1 MEQVCPLLWFEFLLN
16 LGNDHVAVRD
26 SGGAAHRPAPP
37 PPARPGLTCL
47 VGVEWT
53 LAPRQGLLEGVEEV
67 PHDPGDDGVVVEA
80 HHEGHEHGRDAWG
93 DGTSVLGRG
102 SLLKWGSLLGLGVP
116 SGVEAVLGWEVTT
129 RVGAMLEWR
138 VTAGVGVHF

>member
-1 MEQVCPLLWFEFLLN
+1 MLWFEFLLN
-16 LGNDHVAVRD
+16 LGNDHVAVKD

-93 DGTSVLGRG
+93 G
-102 SLLKWGSLLGLGVP
+102 SDVSAGAGVTAEVGVAARIGGSCW
-116 SGVEAVLGWEVTT
+116 SGGSA
-129 RVGAMLEWR
+129 RVGGLPP
-138 VTAGVGVHF
+138 G